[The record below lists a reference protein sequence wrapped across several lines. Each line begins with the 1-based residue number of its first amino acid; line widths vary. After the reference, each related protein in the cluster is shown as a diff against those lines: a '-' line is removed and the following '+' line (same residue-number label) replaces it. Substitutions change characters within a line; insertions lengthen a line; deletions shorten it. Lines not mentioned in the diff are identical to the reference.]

1 MIIEVNHKFSIY
13 SLIFKVSDTFFII
26 NEMWMSQWKDYLYS
40 NKKFLKKNF
49 IKGLP
54 IPPPI
59 DNKILLLDEENEQSK
74 HEEIPIPNLK
84 KVFKYFFKFYYINE
98 GS

>member
-1 MIIEVNHKFSIY
+1 
-13 SLIFKVSDTFFII
+13 
-26 NEMWMSQWKDYLYS
+26 MWMSQWKDYLYS

-59 DNKILLLDEENEQSK
+59 DNRVLLQGEDNSDQQS
-74 HEEIPIPNLK
+74 ESEDVPIPNLK
-84 KVFKYFFKFYYINE
+84 KVVFFYD
-98 GS
+98 

>member
-1 MIIEVNHKFSIY
+1 
-13 SLIFKVSDTFFII
+13 
-26 NEMWMSQWKDYLYS
+26 MSQWKDYLYS

-74 HEEIPIPNLK
+74 IEEIPIPNLK
-84 KVFKYFFKFYYINE
+84 KVRRNLIHIYYIIQGCQLSNCQYIYLE
-98 GS
+98 DI